1 MKKILLMLVVC
12 VLCISSTVLA
22 GNVNVQLN
30 GKNVDFTDNEGN
42 RVEAQIINSRTM
54 VPMRK
59 IFELLGASI
68 EWNRGNQTVLA
79 TKDDI
84 SIKLQ
89 IGNEIAEV
97 IRAGKTEKV
106 KLDSMP
112 VIVNNRTLV
121 PLRFISESLEK
132 QVGWDA
138 QNQTAIIIDYDYF
151 LEKIKSSTPNLYKAL
166 TTMPVQ
172 GATIQITRNYNDL
185 TNSANNTTS
194 TVYATVSQKSK
205 NEQNI
210 SIDFSGNSLLFKEI
224 VEEGW
229 GSIALDVAYDDDGIT
244 YNTNSSVLSKML
256 DSNRKTY
263 KELGLT
269 GKYNMSFSELAKE
282 LLKIDENNLDVNSFG
297 KIREEYDNF
306 LKLFSFSETG
316 GVSNIK
322 AGAIKYSNANNVYID
337 YTKFDNIIVENEF
350 FQVYNLINKLLFN
363 YDVTLN
369 ELLYD
374 TSNISFELTS
384 QNQGE
389 NMITNITIKLQNDY
403 NELYTY
409 VIKINKK

>member
-30 GKNVDFTDNEGN
+30 GKNIDFTDNEGN
-42 RVEAQIINSRTM
+42 KVEAQIINSRTM

-68 EWNRGNQTVLA
+68 EWNGCNQTVLA

-97 IRAGKTEKV
+97 IRDGKTEKV
-106 KLDSMP
+106 KLNSKP

-172 GATIQITRNYNDL
+172 GATIQITRNYSDL

-229 GSIALDVAYDDDGIT
+229 GSIALDVAYDDDGVT

-256 DSNRKTY
+256 DSSRKTY

-269 GKYNMSFSELAKE
+269 GRYDMSFSELAKE
-282 LLKIDENNLDVNSFG
+282 LLKFDENNLDVNSFG

-316 GVSNIK
+316 GASNIK

-350 FQVYNLINKLLFN
+350 FQVYNLINKLLFY

-384 QNQGE
+384 QTQGE

>member
-30 GKNVDFTDNEGN
+30 GKNIDFTDNEGN
-42 RVEAQIINSRTM
+42 KVEAQIINSRTM

-68 EWNRGNQTVLA
+68 EWNGGNQTVLA

-97 IRAGKTEKV
+97 IRDGKTEKV
-106 KLDSMP
+106 KLDSKP

-229 GSIALDVAYDDDGIT
+229 GSIALDVAYDDDGVT

-256 DSNRKTY
+256 DSSRKTY

-282 LLKIDENNLDVNSFG
+282 LLKIDENNLGVNSFG

-322 AGAIKYSNANNVYID
+322 AGAIKYSNANNAYID

-384 QNQGE
+384 QTQGE

>member
-30 GKNVDFTDNEGN
+30 GKNIDFTDNEGN
-42 RVEAQIINSRTM
+42 KVEAQIINSRTM

-68 EWNRGNQTVLA
+68 EWNGSNQTVLA

-97 IRAGKTEKV
+97 IRDGKTEKV
-106 KLDSMP
+106 KLDSKP

-229 GSIALDVAYDDDGIT
+229 GSIALDVAYDDDGVT

-256 DSNRKTY
+256 DSSRKTY

-282 LLKIDENNLDVNSFG
+282 LLKIDENNLGVNSFG

-322 AGAIKYSNANNVYID
+322 AGAIKYSNANNAYID

-384 QNQGE
+384 QTQGE

>member
-42 RVEAQIINSRTM
+42 KVEAQIINSRTM

-68 EWNRGNQTVLA
+68 EWNGGNQTVLA

>member
-59 IFELLGASI
+59 IFELLGASR

-185 TNSANNTTS
+185 TNNANNTTS

>member
-30 GKNVDFTDNEGN
+30 GKNIDFTDNEGN
-42 RVEAQIINSRTM
+42 KVEAQIINSRTM

-68 EWNRGNQTVLA
+68 EWNGCNQTVLA

-97 IRAGKTEKV
+97 IRDGKTEKV
-106 KLDSMP
+106 KLNSKP

-172 GATIQITRNYNDL
+172 GATIQITRNYSDL

-229 GSIALDVAYDDDGIT
+229 GSIALDVAYDDDGVT

-256 DSNRKTY
+256 DSSRKTY

-269 GKYNMSFSELAKE
+269 GRYDMSFSELAKE
-282 LLKIDENNLDVNSFG
+282 LLKFDENNLDVNSFG

-316 GVSNIK
+316 GASNIK

-384 QNQGE
+384 QTQGE

>member
-30 GKNVDFTDNEGN
+30 GKNIDFTDNEGN
-42 RVEAQIINSRTM
+42 KVEAQIINSRTM

-68 EWNRGNQTVLA
+68 EWNGGNQTVLA

-97 IRAGKTEKV
+97 IRDGKTEKV
-106 KLDSMP
+106 KLDSKP

-172 GATIQITRNYNDL
+172 GATIQITRNYSDL

-229 GSIALDVAYDDDGIT
+229 GSIALDVAYDDDGVT

-256 DSNRKTY
+256 DSSRKTY

-269 GKYNMSFSELAKE
+269 GRYDMSFSELAKE
-282 LLKIDENNLDVNSFG
+282 LLNFDENNLDVNSFG

-363 YDVTLN
+363 YDVTLD

-384 QNQGE
+384 QTQGE

>member
-30 GKNVDFTDNEGN
+30 GKNIDFTDNEGN
-42 RVEAQIINSRTM
+42 KVEAQIINSRTM

-68 EWNRGNQTVLA
+68 EWNGGNQTVLA

-97 IRAGKTEKV
+97 IRDGKTEKV
-106 KLDSMP
+106 KLDSKP

-229 GSIALDVAYDDDGIT
+229 GSIALDVAYDDDGVT

-256 DSNRKTY
+256 DSSRKTY

-282 LLKIDENNLDVNSFG
+282 LLKFDENNLDVNSFG

-322 AGAIKYSNANNVYID
+322 AGTIKYSNANNVYID

-374 TSNISFELTS
+374 TSNISFELIS
-384 QNQGE
+384 QTQGE

-409 VIKINKK
+409 VIRINKK

>member
-42 RVEAQIINSRTM
+42 KVEAQIINSRTM

-68 EWNRGNQTVLA
+68 EWNGGNQTVLA

-244 YNTNSSVLSKML
+244 YNTNSSVLLKML

>member
-30 GKNVDFTDNEGN
+30 GKNIDFTDNEGN
-42 RVEAQIINSRTM
+42 KVEAQIINSRTM

-68 EWNRGNQTVLA
+68 EWNGCNQTVLA

-97 IRAGKTEKV
+97 IRDGKTEKV
-106 KLDSMP
+106 KLNSKP

-172 GATIQITRNYNDL
+172 GATIQITRNYSDL

-229 GSIALDVAYDDDGIT
+229 GSIALDVAYDDDGVT

-256 DSNRKTY
+256 DSSRKTY

-269 GKYNMSFSELAKE
+269 GRYDMSFSELAKE
-282 LLKIDENNLDVNSFG
+282 LLKFDENNLDVNSFG

-316 GVSNIK
+316 GASNIK

-363 YDVTLN
+363 YDVTLD

-384 QNQGE
+384 QTQGE

>member
-12 VLCISSTVLA
+12 ILCLSGTIFA

-30 GKNVDFTDNEGN
+30 GKNIDFTDDKGN
-42 RVEAQIINSRTM
+42 KVEAQIINSRTM

-68 EWNRGNQTVLA
+68 EWNGENQTVLA
-79 TKDDI
+79 IKDDI
-84 SIKLQ
+84 LIKLQ
-89 IGNEIAEV
+89 IGNEIAELTKD
-97 IRAGKTEKV
+97 GKTEKV
-106 KLDSMP
+106 KLDSKP

-138 QNQTAIIIDYDYF
+138 QNKTAIIIDYDYF
-151 LEKIKSSTPNLYKAL
+151 LEKIKSSVPTFYKAL
-166 TTMPVQ
+166 TTMPKQ
-172 GATIQITRNYNDL
+172 STTMQITRNYSDL
-185 TNSANNTTS
+185 ANSANNTIS
-194 TVYATVSQKSK
+194 TAYATVSQKSN

-210 SIDFSGNSLLFKEI
+210 MIDFSGNSLLFKEI

-229 GSIALDVAYDDDGIT
+229 GNISLDVTYDDDEVIYT
-244 YNTNSSVLSKML
+244 TASPILSKML

-263 KELGLT
+263 KELELT
-269 GKYNMSFSELAKE
+269 GKYNMSFSELIRE
-282 LLKIDENNLDVNSFG
+282 LLKIDENNLSVDSFS

-306 LKLFSFSETG
+306 LKLFSFSEING
-316 GVSNIK
+316 ISSIK
-322 AGAIKYSNANNVYID
+322 AGGIKYSNANNIYID

-384 QNQGE
+384 QVQGE
-389 NMITNITIKLQNDY
+389 SMVTNITIKLQNDY

>member
-30 GKNVDFTDNEGN
+30 GKNIDFTDNEGN
-42 RVEAQIINSRTM
+42 KVEAQIINSRTM

-68 EWNRGNQTVLA
+68 EWNGGNRTVLA

-97 IRAGKTEKV
+97 IRDGKTEKV
-106 KLDSMP
+106 KLDSKP

-172 GATIQITRNYNDL
+172 GATIQITRNYSDL

-229 GSIALDVAYDDDGIT
+229 GSIALDVAYDDDGVT

-256 DSNRKTY
+256 DSSRKTY

-269 GKYNMSFSELAKE
+269 GRYDMSFSELAKE
-282 LLKIDENNLDVNSFG
+282 LLKFDENNLDVNSFG

-363 YDVTLN
+363 YDVTLD

-384 QNQGE
+384 QTQGE

>member
-1 MKKILLMLVVC
+1 MKNILLMLVVC

-30 GKNVDFTDNEGN
+30 GKNIDFTDNEGN
-42 RVEAQIINSRTM
+42 KVEAQIINSRTM

-68 EWNRGNQTVLA
+68 EWNGGNQTVLA

-97 IRAGKTEKV
+97 IRDGKTEKV
-106 KLDSMP
+106 KLDSKP

-172 GATIQITRNYNDL
+172 GATIQITRNYSDL

-229 GSIALDVAYDDDGIT
+229 GSIALDVAYDDDGVT

-256 DSNRKTY
+256 DSSRKTY

-269 GKYNMSFSELAKE
+269 GRYDMSFSELAKE
-282 LLKIDENNLDVNSFG
+282 LLKFDENNLDVNSFG

-363 YDVTLN
+363 YDVTLD

-384 QNQGE
+384 QTQGE

>member
-185 TNSANNTTS
+185 TNNANNTTS

>member
-12 VLCISSTVLA
+12 VLCISSSVLA

-30 GKNVDFTDNEGN
+30 GKNIDFTDDEGN
-42 RVEAQIINSRTM
+42 KVEAQIINSRTM

-68 EWNRGNQTVLA
+68 EWNGGNQTVLA

-106 KLDSMP
+106 KLDSKP

-166 TTMPVQ
+166 TTMPEQ
-172 GATIQITRNYNDL
+172 GTTIQITRDYSDL
-185 TNSANNTTS
+185 TNSDNNTTS

-229 GSIALDVAYDDDGIT
+229 GNIALDVTYDDDGVT

-256 DSNRKTY
+256 DSSRKTY

-269 GKYNMSFSELAKE
+269 GRYDMSFSELAEE
-282 LLKIDENNLDVNSFG
+282 LLKIDENNLDVNSFE
-297 KIREEYDNF
+297 K
-306 LKLFSFSETG
+306 
-316 GVSNIK
+316 
-322 AGAIKYSNANNVYID
+322 
-337 YTKFDNIIVENEF
+337 
-350 FQVYNLINKLLFN
+350 
-363 YDVTLN
+363 
-369 ELLYD
+369 
-374 TSNISFELTS
+374 
-384 QNQGE
+384 
-389 NMITNITIKLQNDY
+389 
-403 NELYTY
+403 
-409 VIKINKK
+409 

>member
-30 GKNVDFTDNEGN
+30 GKNIDFTDNEGN
-42 RVEAQIINSRTM
+42 KVEAQIINSRTM

-68 EWNRGNQTVLA
+68 EWNGGNQTVLA

-97 IRAGKTEKV
+97 IRDGKTEKV
-106 KLDSMP
+106 KLDSKP

-229 GSIALDVAYDDDGIT
+229 GSIALDVAYDDDGVT

-256 DSNRKTY
+256 DSSRKTY

-269 GKYNMSFSELAKE
+269 GRYDMSFSELAKE
-282 LLKIDENNLDVNSFG
+282 LLKFDENNLDVNSFG

-363 YDVTLN
+363 YDVTLD

-384 QNQGE
+384 QTQGE

>member
-30 GKNVDFTDNEGN
+30 GKNIDFTDNEGN
-42 RVEAQIINSRTM
+42 KVEAQIINSRTM

-68 EWNRGNQTVLA
+68 EWNGGNQTVLA

-97 IRAGKTEKV
+97 IRDGKTEKV
-106 KLDSMP
+106 KLDSKP

-229 GSIALDVAYDDDGIT
+229 GSIALDVAYDDDGVT
-244 YNTNSSVLSKML
+244 YNTNSSVLSRML
-256 DSNRKTY
+256 DSSRKTY

-269 GKYNMSFSELAKE
+269 GRYDMSFSELAKE
-282 LLKIDENNLDVNSFG
+282 LLKFDENNLDVNSFG

-322 AGAIKYSNANNVYID
+322 AGAIKYSNANNAYID

-384 QNQGE
+384 QTQGE